1 MQSDHHKRIMT
12 KRYKFGRWSIKLP
25 EAWQTDKQG
34 YCVSLRTNGVGLLQI
49 TTYRHDNKDIT
60 YNNLLGFTEDKL
72 IEGVELQNI
81 SCGEFAGIGIS
92 YLVDGNYWRK
102 WWLWRDTVLLYVTY
116 NCPAEKRLVEMD
128 VVDQMMNSLKYY
140 PF

>member
-1 MQSDHHKRIMT
+1 MRMT

-25 EAWQTDKQG
+25 VTWQADKKA
-34 YCVSLRTNGVGLLQI
+34 YCVTFRAANSVGTLQI
-49 TTYRHDNKDIT
+49 MTCRHDSKDVT
-60 YNNLLGFTEDKL
+60 YNDLLGLTEDKL

-81 SCGEFAGIGIS
+81 ICGEFTGIGIS
-92 YLVDGNYWRK
+92 YLIDGNYWRK

-116 NCPAEKRLVEMD
+116 NCLAEEHLVEMD
-128 VVDQMMNSLKYY
+128 VVDQMMKSLKYY